1 MVKRILDG
9 TVERTEET
17 VMIIIEH
24 IYKTNTSVQFVMD
37 VKPCR

>member
-24 IYKTNTSVQFVMD
+24 IYVMD